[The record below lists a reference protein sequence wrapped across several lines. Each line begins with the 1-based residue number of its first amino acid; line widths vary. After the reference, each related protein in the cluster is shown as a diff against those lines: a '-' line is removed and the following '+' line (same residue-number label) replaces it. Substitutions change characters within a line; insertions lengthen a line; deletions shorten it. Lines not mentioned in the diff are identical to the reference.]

1 MRQNLGPVT
10 LMTNFIRLSSSRD
23 DWVLYQYHVDM
34 FTVTTKDEEII
45 RTELQNKK
53 LRTAILAP
61 HKSLFNNKVAY
72 DGASTLFS
80 IVKLPQNVI
89 QL

>member
-1 MRQNLGPVT
+1 MS
-10 LMTNFIRLSSSRD
+10 NFIELSCIRN

-34 FTVTTKDEEII
+34 FTMTEMNGEII

-53 LRTAILAP
+53 LRTAILFP

-72 DGASTLFS
+72 DGASTLYS
-80 IVKLPQNVI
+80 VVKLSQNV
-89 QL
+89 